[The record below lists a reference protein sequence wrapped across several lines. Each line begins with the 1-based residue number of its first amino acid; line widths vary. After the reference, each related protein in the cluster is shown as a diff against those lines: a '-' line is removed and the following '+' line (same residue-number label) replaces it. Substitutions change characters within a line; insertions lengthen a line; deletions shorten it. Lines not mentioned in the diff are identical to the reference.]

1 MASCYDI
8 RNGFTP
14 LRTNT
19 DYWSNGT
26 IPWFTVED
34 IRNEGTIV
42 NNTRQKINEIAV
54 TKDRIVPA
62 NSFLLCCTASVGAFA
77 QSKIPLTTN
86 QQFNALTVKND
97 CSILLRDDY
106 LYAIGEYFSNIL
118 HSIAGETT
126 FEFVSVKKL
135 GNVLLPVPPIEEQQ
149 RIIKKISIIKEI
161 ASQ

>member
-1 MASCYDI
+1 M
-8 RNGFTP
+8 
-14 LRTNT
+14 
-19 DYWSNGT
+19 
-26 IPWFTVED
+26 
-34 IRNEGTIV
+34 
-42 NNTRQKINEIAV
+42 
-54 TKDRIVPA
+54 
-62 NSFLLCCTASVGAFA
+62 
-77 QSKIPLTTN
+77 
-86 QQFNALTVKND
+86 
-97 CSILLRDDY
+97 DDY

>member
-1 MASCYDI
+1 M
-8 RNGFTP
+8 
-14 LRTNT
+14 
-19 DYWSNGT
+19 
-26 IPWFTVED
+26 
-34 IRNEGTIV
+34 
-42 NNTRQKINEIAV
+42 
-54 TKDRIVPA
+54 
-62 NSFLLCCTASVGAFA
+62 LCCTASVGVFA

-97 CSILLRDDY
+97 CSILLMDDY